1 VPSRIRGAA
10 GRIRRATLTLL
21 TVALLVAVVAGVM
34 SDRAPAADR
43 AEQIAGRLRCPTCQS
58 VSVADSDAPTAA
70 AMRAQIDRM
79 VTEGRSDREILGWF
93 QARYGQWILLD
104 PPMTGLTWLLWV
116 LPGLALGA
124 GLAVVTGRRRRPP
137 SPRALT
143 AAERA
148 SVAHELAAQPDGA
161 ANTVGVLKAR
171 RDQAIRDLRELQQ
184 QVADGETDPATAA
197 RLRDAY
203 EAEAVD
209 AIAAIEEA
217 AASSGTTGET
227 GSSGDA
233 RAVPTAPASPSRWR
247 VRRGRMAAAMAA
259 ITSLLAVA
267 VLLPRSLLD
276 RPAGGFVSGVE
287 AAQQAEPGAPVDN
300 PNVTDEQLQA
310 AVEANPDLVP
320 MRLVLARR
328 YFAAGKF
335 GPALNQYTE
344 VLSHERNP
352 EALRRAGWLVAGAGR
367 PRLGASLVAQSLT
380 AVPDNPEALWF
391 LANIRL
397 TELKDPKGAVEP
409 LRKLLARSDLPA
421 DVQVRVERLLADARR
436 QTGRTDL

>member
-1 VPSRIRGAA
+1 
-10 GRIRRATLTLL
+10 
-21 TVALLVAVVAGVM
+21 
-34 SDRAPAADR
+34 
-43 AEQIAGRLRCPTCQS
+43 
-58 VSVADSDAPTAA
+58 
-70 AMRAQIDRM
+70 
-79 VTEGRSDREILGWF
+79 
-93 QARYGQWILLD
+93 
-104 PPMTGLTWLLWV
+104 
-116 LPGLALGA
+116 
-124 GLAVVTGRRRRPP
+124 
-137 SPRALT
+137 
-143 AAERA
+143 
-148 SVAHELAAQPDGA
+148 
-161 ANTVGVLKAR
+161 
-171 RDQAIRDLRELQQ
+171 
-184 QVADGETDPATAA
+184 
-197 RLRDAY
+197 
-203 EAEAVD
+203 
-209 AIAAIEEA
+209 
-217 AASSGTTGET
+217 
-227 GSSGDA
+227 
-233 RAVPTAPASPSRWR
+233 
-247 VRRGRMAAAMAA
+247 
-259 ITSLLAVA
+259 
-267 VLLPRSLLD
+267 
-276 RPAGGFVSGVE
+276 VE